1 MEKAPQV
8 QRGIW
13 KVLKQTPKEKPMKN
27 IKNYTDHLRESME
40 TPSSIKERLD
50 DIWVVY
56 FQEED
61 EWHFVAAYDDI
72 ADASARYV
80 EELKDLHGDAI
91 ENVMQQQMDQ
101 DPDEWGEGWTPSE
114 LYHRDPHAYQKLWL
128 WCLEFVQNHQEEEG
142 RYYSYR
148 RLKNIESSMASE
160 REGGNLDG
168 FMKEMGESDETPDWA
183 KDAIKRRQRS
193 RGAFGRF

>member
-1 MEKAPQV
+1 MD
-8 QRGIW
+8 
-13 KVLKQTPKEKPMKN
+13 MKN
-27 IKNYTDHLRESME
+27 IKRYTDHLRESAD

-50 DIWVVY
+50 NLWVVY
-56 FQEED
+56 FQEKD

-91 ENVMQQQMDQ
+91 EDVMQQQMDQ

-114 LYHRDPHAYQKLWL
+114 LYHRDPHAYQELWL
-128 WCLEFVQNHQEEEG
+128 WCLEFVHNHQEGEG
-142 RYYSYR
+142 RDYYYA
-148 RLKNIESSMASE
+148 RLKHVESDMESAG
-160 REGGNLDG
+160 REDNLKR
-168 FMKEMGESDETPDWA
+168 FMKDLAESDETPDWA
-183 KDAIKRRQRS
+183 KDAIRKLHRS